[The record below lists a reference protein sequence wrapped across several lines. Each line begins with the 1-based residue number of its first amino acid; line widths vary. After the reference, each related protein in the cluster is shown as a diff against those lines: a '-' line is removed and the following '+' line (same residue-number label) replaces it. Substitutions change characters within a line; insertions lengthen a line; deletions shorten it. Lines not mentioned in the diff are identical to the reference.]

1 MASTQ
6 NISPHCVS
14 FSPKPLRVTAWPA
27 LKTLALIVLVFHAV
41 TKTSESNSVASTQ
54 NISPHCVSFSPKTS
68 ESNSVA
74 TPQNISPHCV
84 SFSPKPL
91 RVTAW
96 PALKTLA
103 LIVLVFH
110 QNL

>member
-27 LKTLALIVLVFHAV
+27 LKTLARIVLVFH
-41 TKTSESNSVASTQ
+41 
-54 NISPHCVSFSPKTS
+54 
-68 ESNSVA
+68 
-74 TPQNISPHCV
+74 
-84 SFSPKPL
+84 PKPL

-96 PALKTLA
+96 PALKTLGR
-103 LIVLVFH
+103 IVLVFH